1 MTPCTLWS
9 TLFWSTLTSRWSQ
22 SGSHWVSEIAVVS
35 ERLFV
40 CVCVRERERK
50 RERGRERDRIRK
62 HYKNQNVYN
71 TWRVRSK
78 CSYRNKSNYV

>member
-40 CVCVRERERK
+40 CVCVREREK
-50 RERGRERDRIRK
+50 ERERKGER
-62 HYKNQNVYN
+62 
-71 TWRVRSK
+71 
-78 CSYRNKSNYV
+78 